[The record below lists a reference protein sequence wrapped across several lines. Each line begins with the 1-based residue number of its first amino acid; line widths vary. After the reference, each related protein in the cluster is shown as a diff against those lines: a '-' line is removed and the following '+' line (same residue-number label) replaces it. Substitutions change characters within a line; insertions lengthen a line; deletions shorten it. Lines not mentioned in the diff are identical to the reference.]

1 MKKTFFTSLVIIT
14 LHLQLYAQDQLNQK
28 DDNGKR
34 HGAWKV
40 YFENHPE
47 QLKFE
52 GDYEHGLRTGVFK
65 YYQEGLKHPVA
76 TMLFDPKNDT
86 VEVKYLSQGGKVISE
101 GRMVDK
107 QRIGTWKYYHKDSD
121 KLMMVEHYEN
131 GLLEGEKL
139 TYYDTGKLAEKSH
152 YIKGELNGEKQLF
165 SEKGVVLQDLT
176 YENGELHGPAK
187 IYNGKGELLSE
198 GSYKRDKHWGLW
210 RYYEN
215 GNLKEEKNYSK

>member
-1 MKKTFFTSLVIIT
+1 M
-14 LHLQLYAQDQLNQK
+14 HLQLYAQDQLNQK

-40 YFENHPE
+40 YFEDHPV